1 MRRDKARRCEDGARS
16 YWTIGPS
23 TGRPT
28 RKGLAHLLPIYD
40 EYLIAYRDRE
50 AVPLRR
56 LTAVEERAVAVNA
69 ERFLSVRLELTS
81 TESPAALVG

>member
-1 MRRDKARRCEDGARS
+1 M
-16 YWTIGPS
+16 
-23 TGRPT
+23 
-28 RKGLAHLLPIYD
+28 LPIYD